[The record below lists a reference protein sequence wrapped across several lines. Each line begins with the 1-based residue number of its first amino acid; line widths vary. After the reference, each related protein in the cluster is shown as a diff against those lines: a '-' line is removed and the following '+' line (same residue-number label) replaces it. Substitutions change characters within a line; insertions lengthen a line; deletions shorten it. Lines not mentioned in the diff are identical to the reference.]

1 MGLKINRRS
10 IKYSERKEAPKRQG
24 AEKKF
29 GNINESVPE
38 GTNIQMARGSV
49 KVDEIKHGSIIEF

>member
-24 AEKKF
+24 PEKKF